1 MPCALSWEPA
11 SMPEAGSGIV
21 LVGMPGSGKS
31 TVGRLAAGRLGRSF
45 VDTDALFEQ
54 LHGTPVPAYLDA
66 HGEPEFRIAE
76 AEAVAQACSTRGAVI
91 GAGGGAILD
100 PLNRW
105 ALWHHGFVAW
115 LDVPPEVLAARL
127 EADPVARPTF
137 RPYDADR
144 LSEVL
149 DGRLAFYRAADL
161 RLDAARAPERV
172 GHDLVARRTHPRGRR
187 LLDGQAR
194 RHHPIG
200 PISTRV
206 VMGTDLDLAELSP
219 PGVAVVD
226 LRLPA
231 ELTDGLRP
239 RARLDIRAGERA
251 KRLRRLE
258 RILEWL
264 AAQGVE
270 RDEALLAVGGG
281 TVGDL
286 AGTAAALFARGLP
299 LVHVPTTWLAPADSA
314 IGGKVAVDL
323 GRAKNAAGAFWPP
336 TAVLSD
342 IGALRT
348 LPLRLRRDGIAESV
362 KSAIIGDPVLW
373 RLLEERGRAALRAD
387 EGARY
392 AIVEGSA
399 RLKLGVCER
408 DPFEAGE
415 RRTLNLGHT
424 VGHALEIESGY
435 RLRHG
440 SAVALGMRAVAA
452 ISAARGAD
460 PELALR
466 LDELLLNLGF
476 SLNRTF
482 DSTQVRSAMLGDKK
496 RRNGRQ
502 RWILPM
508 RIGEVVEVDDV
519 TDAEV
524 RRALGAIGA

>member
-1 MPCALSWEPA
+1 
-11 SMPEAGSGIV
+11 
-21 LVGMPGSGKS
+21 
-31 TVGRLAAGRLGRSF
+31 
-45 VDTDALFEQ
+45 
-54 LHGTPVPAYLDA
+54 
-66 HGEPEFRIAE
+66 
-76 AEAVAQACSTRGAVI
+76 
-91 GAGGGAILD
+91 
-100 PLNRW
+100 
-105 ALWHHGFVAW
+105 
-115 LDVPPEVLAARL
+115 
-127 EADPVARPTF
+127 
-137 RPYDADR
+137 
-144 LSEVL
+144 
-149 DGRLAFYRAADL
+149 
-161 RLDAARAPERV
+161 
-172 GHDLVARRTHPRGRR
+172 
-187 LLDGQAR
+187 
-194 RHHPIG
+194 
-200 PISTRV
+200 
-206 VMGTDLDLAELSP
+206 MGTELDLDELSP

-226 LRLPA
+226 GRLPA
-231 ELTDGLRP
+231 ELTDGIRP

-264 AAQGVE
+264 AEQHVE

-286 AGTAAALFARGLP
+286 VGTAAAMFARGLP
-299 LVHVPTTWLAPADSA
+299 LVHVPTTWLAQADSA

-362 KSAIIGDPVLW
+362 KSALIGDTALW
-373 RLLEERGRAALRAD
+373 RLLEERGHAALRAD
-387 EGARY
+387 EAARY
-392 AIVEGSA
+392 AIVERSA
-399 RLKLGVCER
+399 RLKLGVCDR
-408 DPFEAGE
+408 DPFEIGE
-415 RRTLNLGHT
+415 RRSLNLGHT
-424 VGHALEIESGY
+424 IGHALEIESGY

-460 PELALR
+460 PELGPR
-466 LDELLLNLGF
+466 LDNLLVRLGF
-476 SLNRTF
+476 ALTRPF
-482 DSTQVRSAMLGDKK
+482 DSTQVRNAMLGDKK
-496 RRNGRQ
+496 RRDGRQ